1 MNKNMNMSS
10 VEEFGEQLQQIY
22 KDKNLGHG
30 KEVLVDRVTQ
40 CLADFVVEN
49 ATVLIG
55 LSTDYLAEMTGY
67 SKEEIKDISRFA
79 DNLIDV
85 CPRDVVDIGN
95 DESFKEYFDKIF
107 TAPFITKSKFSVSLW
122 PGVALY
128 LLIEQCAI

>member
-30 KEVLVDRVTQ
+30 KEVLVDRVAQ
-40 CLADFVVEN
+40 YLADFVVEN

-85 CPRDVVDIGN
+85 CTRDIVDIGN
-95 DESFKEYFDKIF
+95 DESFQKYFDKIF
-107 TAPFITKSKFSVSLW
+107 AALLVMKTEFSVSLW

>member
-10 VEEFGEQLQQIY
+10 VEGFGEQLQQIY
-22 KDKNLGHG
+22 KDKNLGHSR
-30 KEVLVDRVTQ
+30 KAFVDRVTQ
-40 CLADFVVEN
+40 CLEDFVIEN
-49 ATVLIG
+49 AAALIG

-67 SKEEIKDISRFA
+67 SREEIKDISRFA
-79 DNLIDV
+79 HNLIDV
-85 CPRDVVDIGN
+85 CARDVVDIGN

-107 TAPFITKSKFSVSLW
+107 TALFMVKTKFSVSLW

>member
-10 VEEFGEQLQQIY
+10 VEEFGEQLQRIY
-22 KDKNLGHG
+22 KDKNLGHSR
-30 KEVLVDRVTQ
+30 EVLVDRVTQ
-40 CLADFVVEN
+40 YLADFVVEN

-85 CPRDVVDIGN
+85 CARDIVDMGN
-95 DESFKEYFDKIF
+95 DEDFKKYFDKIF
-107 TAPFITKSKFSVSLW
+107 AALFVMKTEFSVSLW